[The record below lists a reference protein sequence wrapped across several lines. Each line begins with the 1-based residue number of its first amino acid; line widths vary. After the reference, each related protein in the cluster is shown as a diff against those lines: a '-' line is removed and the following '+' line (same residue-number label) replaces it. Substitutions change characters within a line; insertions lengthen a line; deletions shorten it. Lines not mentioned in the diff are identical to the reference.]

1 MIRHKRNSV
10 PLDQRSVPS
19 RSYWEKTRKME
30 MAGTTPSVS
39 VTRVSTFRLPP
50 QKTPEQVA
58 KEKARERKY
67 KYQIPEEHR
76 NTTHEFSFYATRSLE
91 NGKPPL
97 CGVALCRAVLEFD
110 DVLFCQKCRPKV
122 EEYLQGML
130 DLMKWPPIEQVDP
143 TEYLIPYFGI
153 NVPGGRTLIVARA
166 KVGDGTGGSPYQ
178 SRWSA
183 PTPETPR
190 RRTRGTKTWGLI
202 APRGAGVPRPNPSA
216 NRERDQREGG
226 GVGPGGG
233 EVPEGGAAGSTEETS
248 TRE

>member
-1 MIRHKRNSV
+1 MIRHKRNSA
-10 PLDQRSVPS
+10 PLDQRSIPS

-30 MAGTTPSVS
+30 MDGTTPSVA

-50 QKTPEQVA
+50 QKTHEQVA

-76 NTTHEFSFYATRSLE
+76 RTPQEFSFYATRSLE
-91 NGKPPL
+91 NGKAPL

-122 EEYLQGML
+122 EEFLQGML
-130 DLMKWPPIEQVDP
+130 DLLKWPPLEQVDP
-143 TEYLIPYFGI
+143 AEYLIPYFGVNI
-153 NVPGGRTLIVARA
+153 PGSHTMIVART

-183 PTPETPR
+183 PTPTNPR
-190 RRTRGTKTWGLI
+190 RRARGTKSWGLI
-202 APRGAGVPRPNPSA
+202 APRGAGVPKPDPSA
-216 NRERDQREGG
+216 NRGRDQREGG

-233 EVPEGGAAGSTEETS
+233 AVPQGEPAGDPKETTPS
-248 TRE
+248 D